1 MHRRWA
7 IVLALI
13 IASLPVAAA
22 AVPAHSVPWLFVTD
36 LHFDPTARNRRPAPA
51 GDDSNGRLVD
61 STIAEMKRVDPHA
74 PVVMIGG
81 DFLAHRFDW
90 KRATA
95 TISDL
100 ARRFDRAFPNAQF
113 IITLGNEDSPCGDYR
128 LSPRS
133 AFLRDVA
140 RAWEPLVDRQG
151 AAPDFAS
158 SFARDGL
165 YVARL
170 PIANTRA
177 VVVDDVFWS
186 PRYGACTGSADQ
198 AAPILAELGRTLR
211 AGRDR
216 QLLVLHIPPGIDA
229 YSTAHLAHGLAVLP
243 FLVPALRD
251 ALLGLIADP
260 RDRVTLVVA
269 AHTHK
274 FAYRIGGTA
283 ARPVPMLLV
292 PSVSPIF
299 RNAPAFLVAHVES
312 DGRLR
317 DVRDHALLGGAWTDL
332 GGYDSLGVTRF
343 TGAALERLNAR
354 LARDPVARRRFALL
368 YESGTSSEIG
378 DRDWPIYRCAATA
391 FTTRA
396 FGRCT
401 GLGGGEMLTR
411 HGIIAAGIG
420 SIVLAILV
428 AGLIVWMSLRSRR
441 ARI

>member
-7 IVLALI
+7 IVLALMI
-13 IASLPVAAA
+13 GGLPGAASAA
-22 AVPAHSVPWLFVTD
+22 PAPSAPWLFVTD

-61 STIAEMKRVDPHA
+61 ATIAEMKRVDPHA
-74 PVVMIGG
+74 PVIVLGG

-95 TISDL
+95 TMSDL

-140 RAWEPLVDRQG
+140 RAWEPLVDRHG
-151 AAPDFAS
+151 AAPDFAR

-186 PRYGACTGSADQ
+186 PRYGACTGSANP
-198 AAPILAELGRTLR
+198 AGPILAELGRTLR
-211 AGRDR
+211 ATHDR
-216 QLLVLHIPPGIDA
+216 QWLVLHIPPGIDA
-229 YSTAHLAHGLAVLP
+229 YSTAHLAHGLAILP

-251 ALLGLIADP
+251 SLLGLIADP
-260 RDRVTLVVA
+260 RDHVTLVVA

-274 FAYRIGGTA
+274 FAYRIAGTA

-299 RNAPAFLVAHVES
+299 RNAPAFLVAHVDR
-312 DGRLR
+312 DGTLR
-317 DVRDHALLGGAWTDL
+317 DIRDHAFLGAWTDL

-343 TGAALERLNAR
+343 TGPALERLNA
-354 LARDPVARRRFALL
+354 LLVRDPVARRRFALL
-368 YESGTSSEIG
+368 YESGAPSEIG

-401 GLGGGEMLTR
+401 GLGGRELLTR
-411 HGIIAAGIG
+411 QGFIAAGLG
-420 SIVLAILV
+420 TIVVAFLV
-428 AGLIVWMSLRSRR
+428 AGLIVWLRLRSRR
-441 ARI
+441 ARS